1 MMLPRFYMA
10 AIGGFFGLRIFYF
23 WIIEMLDNQVLSIRV
38 FLFFQVLD
46 LVFLGSIVWIFRAR
60 EWPQFFTIDFSDL
73 HNSFISDVS
82 CIRKLIELE
91 HRGQSPQKKGFPC
104 WHGPDHQGKDHRKG
118 LERGVLA

>member
-1 MMLPRFYMA
+1 MLPRFYMA

-23 WIIEMLDNQVLSIRV
+23 CIIEMLDNQVLSIRV

-46 LVFLGSIVWIFRAR
+46 LVFLGSILWIFRAR
-60 EWPQFFTIDFSDL
+60 EWPQFFTMNFSDL

-82 CIRKLIELE
+82 CNRKLMKVG
-91 HRGQSPQKKGFPC
+91 RSPPQEKGFPS
-104 WHGPDHQGKDHRKG
+104 WHGPNPQGQDHRER